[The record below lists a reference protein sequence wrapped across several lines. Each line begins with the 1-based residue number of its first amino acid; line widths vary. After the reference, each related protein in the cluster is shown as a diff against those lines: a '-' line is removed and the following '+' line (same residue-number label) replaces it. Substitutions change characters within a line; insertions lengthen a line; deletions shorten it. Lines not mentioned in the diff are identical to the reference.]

1 MKELRFMARQLKA
14 KGKQIQLLQN
24 IDRDQ
29 NPTIVIQRKMSHDVK
44 SSHENQAVVD
54 RALGMKDEYSWQLI
68 LCRTHIMTTAWHKE
82 KDGLYFVFLFFV
94 FFFVVSS
101 EAPFSGAFADAFAA
115 LFNPSVCS
123 CTQHDVY
130 QPSSLNLSYPYPPK
144 KSR

>member
-1 MKELRFMARQLKA
+1 MARQLKA

-68 LCRTHIMTTAWHKE
+68 LCRTHIMTTAWHK
-82 KDGLYFVFLFFV
+82 
-94 FFFVVSS
+94 
-101 EAPFSGAFADAFAA
+101 
-115 LFNPSVCS
+115 
-123 CTQHDVY
+123 
-130 QPSSLNLSYPYPPK
+130 
-144 KSR
+144 